1 MKVLITLIKS
11 SELPQRSG
19 KSLFGFAIP
28 MAGLTVYPKFLTGF
42 RSIDIDSLID
52 IEIILPLLRCF
63 YSDLF

>member
-28 MAGLTVYPKFLTGF
+28 MAGLTVYPKFLTCF